1 MGEPAGPSDRQSTV
15 ARMTLDDLLAREGIR
30 DLVARYNSCGDA
42 GKFDRLWDLFA
53 DDAVMEVGPARGERT
68 THTGLE
74 EIKRI
79 FTGAQDRVQAQ
90 VESATPTYI
99 RHFTATHQID
109 LVDADHATGRC
120 YFAVIIGSGSGRGG
134 LDHWG
139 RYIDEYVRLD
149 GTWRFQRRRVDVD
162 GSIESSWFAS

>member
-1 MGEPAGPSDRQSTV
+1 MDLTELSTTV
-15 ARMTLDDLLAREGIR
+15 YRMTLDEVLAREGIR
-30 DLVARYNSCGDA
+30 DVVARYNSCGDT

-53 DDAVMEVGPARGERT
+53 DDAVMEVGPAHGERT
-68 THTGLE
+68 TYTGLE
-74 EIKRI
+74 EVKRI

-90 VESATPTYI
+90 AEAAAPTYI

-120 YFAVIIGSGSGRGG
+120 YFAVIIGAVSGPGG

-149 GTWRFQRRRVDVD
+149 GTWRFQRRRVYVD
-162 GSIESSWFAS
+162 GRTETSWFAP